1 MKGNGGR
8 GGDGIIVIKA
18 DDKVHKFAPG
28 DKIRVSVRKAGVC
41 EFLVVAGGGGG
52 GSAAPNYGAGGG
64 GAGGMDYRRVRVNGG
79 EVFTGSVG
87 RGGKGGVFGKS
98 KSTNGED
105 SVLLCNGREVS
116 HMIGGGGE
124 GQLGGSGGGLFAN
137 KHSPALGGVIP
148 DIAWEYGGVE
158 FKKSVPFITYKPN
171 TRIAVRLYG
180 NSSFSKL
187 SITFEDEKGK
197 TYASGFDTYRGYQC
211 FHGWHTLE
219 ANIPNE
225 LRAEGKKFKVKGVWF
240 GATRKQI
247 NPKEMTEINDS
258 FKLKDIY
265 VVTVPETEAPAS
277 DEAKHAAAVM
287 KTVDEKDL

>member
-1 MKGNGGR
+1 MPQ
-8 GGDGIIVIKA
+8 I
-18 DDKVHKFAPG
+18 F
-28 DKIRVSVRKAGVC
+28 
-41 EFLVVAGGGGG
+41 
-52 GSAAPNYGAGGG
+52 GG

-98 KSTNGED
+98 KSTKGED

-137 KHSPALGGVIP
+137 KHSPALGGAIP
-148 DIAWEYGGVE
+148 DIAWEYGGIE
-158 FKKSVPFITYKPN
+158 FSKSTPWITYKPN
-171 TRIAVRLYG
+171 TVIGVRLYG

-219 ANIPNE
+219 ANIPKE

-247 NPKEMTEINDS
+247 NPKEMTEINDN
-258 FKLKDIY
+258 FKLKDVY

>member
-1 MKGNGGR
+1 M
-8 GGDGIIVIKA
+8 
-18 DDKVHKFAPG
+18 
-28 DKIRVSVRKAGVC
+28 
-41 EFLVVAGGGGG
+41 E
-52 GSAAPNYGAGGG
+52 
-64 GAGGMDYRRVRVNGG
+64 YRRARVKGG

-87 RGGKGGVFGKS
+87 RGGKGGVQGKS
-98 KSTNGED
+98 RSKPGED

-116 HMIGGGGE
+116 RMIGGGCE
-124 GQLGGSGGGLFAN
+124 GGLGGSGGGLFAN

-158 FKKSVPFITYKPN
+158 FRKSVPFITYKPN

-197 TYASGFDTYRGYQC
+197 VYASSFDTYRGYQC

-219 ANIPNE
+219 AYIPKA
-225 LRAEGKKFKVKGVWF
+225 LCKEGAKFRVKAVWF
-240 GATRKQI
+240 GAARKQI
-247 NPKEMTEINDS
+247 NPKEMTEINDN
-258 FKLKDIY
+258 FKIKDVY
-265 VVTVPETEAPAS
+265 VVTVPEDEAPAS